1 MSEIKVDKISPQ
13 SGTDLAVGD
22 SGDTITIPSGAT
34 ITNSGTATGF
44 GGGKV
49 LQTPVSAEITSVF
62 TSTSTSYVD
71 VTGLTA
77 TITPTASSSKILCI
91 VDTNLGNSSSTYHSF
106 GRILRASTE
115 IGSGVDV
122 SNRIGVC
129 LFAAPHYVGHQDS
142 MTKVILDSPA
152 TDSAVTYKVQ
162 VKAQLNTVCVNASG
176 TDSDS
181 SHMAR
186 LASRITL
193 IEMGI

>member
-1 MSEIKVDKISPQ
+1 MSEIKVNKISPAT
-13 SGTDLAVGD
+13 GTAFTLGD
-22 SGDTITIPSGAT
+22 SGDTFTVPSGAT
-34 ITNSGTATGF
+34 IVNSGTATGF

-49 LQTPVSAEITSVF
+49 LQTPVSVEITSVF

-91 VDTNLGNSSSTYHSF
+91 VDTNLGNSVSTYHTY

-115 IGSGVDV
+115 IGSGVDA
-122 SNRIGVC
+122 SSRIGVC
-129 LFAAPHYVGHQDS
+129 LFAAPHYTGHQDS

-152 TDSAVTYKVQ
+152 TDSAVIYKVQ
-162 VKAQLNTVCVNASG
+162 VKTQANTVSVNASG
-176 TDSDS
+176 NDSDA

-193 IEMGI
+193 IEMGT